1 MPARAASS
9 KSWDGKLA
17 SHAANPL
24 AGKRVVVTRA
34 AGQSELLCREL
45 TARGA
50 VPLRLPAI
58 GFAPPDD
65 FEPLDGALR
74 SLAEFDWLLFTSQ
87 NAVRALAE
95 RFRTLGFEPGGTG
108 FCPQV
113 AVVGPATAV
122 AAARAGFPAAYVARE
137 HRGAAL
143 SAELG
148 SRLHGARVLLP
159 RSDRAGA
166 DLPAALRASG
176 ARVTEVVAYH
186 TVRVQPQD
194 DSVLRAVQTGEVD
207 VITFFSPSAFQNLAE
222 ELGLNLLRAIHSQ
235 TAIAAIGPV
244 TAGALRDAGL
254 VPDVV
259 SADTSVESLVAA
271 LCDFF
276 LLRRQAGARAQ

>member
-1 MPARAASS
+1 MAS
-9 KSWDGKLA
+9 D
-17 SHAANPL
+17 AANPL

-34 AGQSELLCREL
+34 VDQAEPLCREL
-45 TARGA
+45 AARGA
-50 VPLRLPAI
+50 VPLQLATVAL
-58 GFAPPDD
+58 APPADPA
-65 FEPLDGALR
+65 PLDRALG
-74 SLAEFDWLLFTSQ
+74 SLAEFDWVLFTSQ

-95 RFRTLGFEPGGTG
+95 RFQALGLDGSGSG
-108 FCPQV
+108 ARLQV
-113 AVVGPATAV
+113 AAVGPATAET
-122 AAARAGFPAAYVARE
+122 AALAGFRVTYVARE
-137 HRGAAL
+137 HRGTAL
-143 SAELG
+143 AGELG
-148 SRLHGARVLLP
+148 SRLHGAHVLLP

-166 DLPAALRASG
+166 DLPNALRASG
-176 ARVTEVVAYH
+176 ARVTEIVAYH

-244 TAGALRDAGL
+244 TAGALRDAGI

-259 SADTSVESLVAA
+259 AADASVDSLVAA

-276 LLRRQAGARAQ
+276 LRRRQAGARAQ